1 MTIAHLPCPSKST
14 VSRDAHT
21 GAAKPVSTEQ
31 LAKLAIGRRRARFVF
46 AARQRRA
53 VTIRRIGDG

>member
-1 MTIAHLPCPSKST
+1 MTIAHLPCPSKAT

-31 LAKLAIGRRRARFVF
+31 LTKLAIGRRRARFVF
-46 AARQRRA
+46 AAR
-53 VTIRRIGDG
+53 